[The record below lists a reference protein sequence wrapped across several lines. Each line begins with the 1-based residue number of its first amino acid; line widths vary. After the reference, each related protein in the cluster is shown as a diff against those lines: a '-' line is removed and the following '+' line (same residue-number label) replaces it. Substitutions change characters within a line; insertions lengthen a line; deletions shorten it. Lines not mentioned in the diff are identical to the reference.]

1 MTASLRLIAPAK
13 VNLGLRVLGRRPDGY
28 HELRTVFHAI
38 DLCDDLDVTWQDEA
52 AGPSLSIQE
61 TGATGLPVAAGEENL
76 VVRAAR
82 AIEDEVGLPLRA
94 RFTLRK
100 RIPAGAGLGGGSS
113 DAAAALRLGNRLL
126 GDPLDDRVL
135 LRLAVRLGADV
146 PFFLLGDTCAG
157 AGIGEELEPVEPAP
171 RLSFVLVLPPFGT
184 STAAVFKTLSAA
196 LIDPSAVDSFRSIE
210 SARTAVW
217 AAENPH
223 DNDLE
228 AAAMVCTPGLRP
240 LRDALV
246 EAGVSGVRMSGSGS
260 TLFAAYG
267 TRAEAEQTAESAER
281 AIGDVFGAR
290 VLIAS
295 SSGPRPEIQAMPGG
309 GS

>member
-1 MTASLRLIAPAK
+1 MTRSLRLLAPAK

-38 DLCDDLDVTWQDEA
+38 DLCDDLDACWQDEA
-52 AGPSLSIQE
+52 TGPSLSIRGG
-61 TGATGLPVAAGEENL
+61 GATGLPVAAGEDNL
-76 VVRAAR
+76 VLRAAR
-82 AIEDEVGLPLRA
+82 AIEGEVGSPLRA
-94 RFTLRK
+94 HFTLQK

-135 LRLAVRLGADV
+135 SRLAVRLGADV

-157 AGIGEELEPVEPAP
+157 AGIGEELAPVEPAP

-217 AAENPH
+217 AAAGPH
-223 DNDLE
+223 ENDLE
-228 AAAMVCTPGLRP
+228 AAAMACTPGLRP

-246 EAGVSGVRMSGSGS
+246 EAGVEGVRMSGSGS
-260 TLFAAYG
+260 TLFAAFAA
-267 TRAEAEQTAESAER
+267 RAEAEQAAETAGR
-281 AIGDVFGAR
+281 AVVDAFGAQ
-290 VLIAS
+290 VLVAS
-295 SSGPRPEIQAMPGG
+295 SSGSRPEIQARPGG